1 MNDQL
6 QGTLTDLARKLGTSV
21 DRVWPLLI
29 AKERMDWI
37 ASACVALLFIG
48 VSVML
53 HRIATKDGDKYD
65 LLENGWSV
73 FASIGWLLSLCLVCY
88 VISNV
93 GSLIYPEAGAIQSL
107 VALGAHK

>member
-6 QGTLTDLARKLGTSV
+6 QGTLSDLARKLGTSV

-53 HRIATKDGDKYD
+53 HRIATKYGDEYD
-65 LLENGWSV
+65 LLGV

-107 VALGAHK
+107 VAIGAHK